1 MGKLERNAIERKGW
15 VKLYRKLLD
24 SRFFGDSYVVH
35 LIDYL
40 LLKANYEDKKIIFN
54 GQPLELKRGQ
64 SIFGLNAANRDTGI
78 SIKRIRRRM
87 GILESEGFL
96 KRENSF
102 SRDKLGAKFGQKR
115 AWKYTI
121 VTICNYDIYQ
131 GSEDDDGQGK
141 GQDQGKDRATHKEY
155 KEIKNNSLS
164 PQKQSDPRVREFLN
178 YWQETFLNETGHP
191 YVVSFGKEGR
201 LIKQLL
207 QVHNLETLQD
217 IIRDFFQDEQAKRR
231 GFTIGIFFQEIN
243 RLLSLKAMNP
253 LEQVKR
259 ELQAI

>member
-1 MGKLERNAIERKGW
+1 M
-15 VKLYRKLLD
+15 
-24 SRFFGDSYVVH
+24 VH

-102 SRDKLGAKFGQKR
+102 SQDKLGAKLGQKR

-121 VTICNYDIYQ
+121 VTICNYEIYQ
-131 GSEDDDGQGK
+131 GLKDDEGQGE
-141 GQDQGKDRATHKEY
+141 GQDQGKDRATPKEY

-164 PQKQSDPRVREFLN
+164 PKKQGDPSVKIFFD
-178 YWQETFLNETGHP
+178 WWGKTFTQETGQP
-191 YVVSFGKEGR
+191 YVFSFGKEAR

-207 QVHNLETLQD
+207 RVHSLETLQNATH
-217 IIRDFFQDEQAKRR
+217 DFFGDGQAKRR

-243 RLLSLKAMNP
+243 RLLSLKSMDP
-253 LEQVKR
+253 LEQAKR
-259 ELQAI
+259 ELRQGGAQ